1 MAGNN
6 RRAEKQQNDVRHS
19 LRSDDKLGGYDLPA
33 GVLPD
38 GENWHP
44 VTKQWWENWRRSPQG
59 QLMATDVDWDF
70 LLDTALIHHTMW
82 MKGRWEFAN
91 EVRMRVAQFGAT
103 PAARRALKMELE
115 VAAPFEVGQPSSGNV
130 TRMDAARKKRLTAG
144 GA

>member
-1 MAGNN
+1 MAGNGH
-6 RRAEKQQNDVRHS
+6 RASALVESRA
-19 LRSDDKLGGYDLPA
+19 LLTSDDRLGGFDLPA

-38 GENWHP
+38 GEDWHP
-44 VTKQWWENWRRSPQG
+44 VTRRWWDHWRRSPQG
-59 QLMATDVDWDF
+59 IMMATEVDWDF

-115 VAAPFEVGQPSSGNV
+115 VPEQFSVGDVSPSNV
-130 TRMDAARKKRLTAG
+130 TRMSDARKQRLANG

>member
-1 MAGNN
+1 MAGNG
-6 RRAEKQQNDVRHS
+6 RRAQKKSESKM
-19 LRSDDKLGGYDLPA
+19 LLAEGGLGGYPLPE

-38 GENWHP
+38 GEEWHP
-44 VTKQWWENWRRSPQG
+44 LTVRWWDHWRRSPQG
-59 QLMATDVDWDF
+59 TLMATEVDWDF

-115 VAAPFEVGQPSSGNV
+115 VPEAFSVGPSTPDNV
-130 TRMDAARKKRLTAG
+130 TRMDDERKKRLIAG